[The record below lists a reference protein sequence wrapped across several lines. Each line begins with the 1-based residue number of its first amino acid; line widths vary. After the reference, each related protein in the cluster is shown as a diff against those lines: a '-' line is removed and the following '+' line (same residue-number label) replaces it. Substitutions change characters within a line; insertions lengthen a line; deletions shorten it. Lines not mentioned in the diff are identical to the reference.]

1 MTVDDIFV
9 VLWRLIGAVSVLAVW
24 LLFVTVRLGFHAGR
38 LRRNDMRVARVIE
51 KVDRDREVTHE
62 LRAIVDRHVE
72 QLSRQMTEQHDLL
85 IDVGKAVSGLVERLE
100 RLREAADGSGVD

>member
-1 MTVDDIFV
+1 
-9 VLWRLIGAVSVLAVW
+9 
-24 LLFVTVRLGFHAGR
+24 
-38 LRRNDMRVARVIE
+38 
-51 KVDRDREVTHE
+51 VTHE